1 MYWQVAASKG
11 AAVLFML
18 SARRCRWYTRV
29 MILSIF
35 RYLARVAVPGLLC
48 ACLAQAAVARV
59 VEDLYS
65 ARVSVPDRSQAAL
78 NKAARQGLEQV
89 LVKITG
95 SRDVVSLP
103 VLKRAVDD
111 AQDLLQQF
119 SYVSGEDGSDPV
131 VELRFS
137 SETVR
142 GLVIEAGAPL
152 WTANRPQVLV
162 WLVIDGPG
170 GRQLVGAE
178 DYPALVAQL
187 REAFERR
194 GLPLALPILDLE
206 DVITLSPGDAWR
218 QDLADIM
225 QASARYPA
233 DQVLA
238 GRVAALSGGRWLGDW
253 LLYDGRSRSDRPVIA
268 DSADAFLA
276 AGVDLVADVVAGRF
290 ALTSDLAGGASG
302 ARLEVNGVSSYADYA
317 AIVDWLESL
326 ELVEHANVEWLRGD
340 RLTLNLVART
350 DLQSLRPLIELNDR
364 LLPDTRGGDGSNL
377 VYIWQK

>member
-1 MYWQVAASKG
+1 MSVS
-11 AAVLFML
+11 
-18 SARRCRWYTRV
+18 
-29 MILSIF
+29 ILSF
-35 RYLARVAVPGLLC
+35 LARVAVPGLLC
-48 ACLAQAAVARV
+48 VCLAQPAASRV

-65 ARVSVPDRSQAAL
+65 ARISVPDRSQASL
-78 NKAARQGLEQV
+78 DTAAREGLEEV

-103 VLKRAVDD
+103 VLERAVRD

-119 SYVSGEDGSDPV
+119 SYQSGADGDDLV
-131 VELRFS
+131 LELSFS

-170 GRQLVGAE
+170 GRRLVGAE
-178 DYPALVAQL
+178 DHPGLVGQL
-187 REAFERR
+187 RQAFERR
-194 GLPLALPILDLE
+194 GLPLAMPILDLE
-206 DVITLSPGDAWR
+206 DVVALSPGDAWR
-218 QDLADIM
+218 QDLAQIM

-233 DQVLA
+233 EQVLV
-238 GRVAALSGGRWLGDW
+238 GRAAALSGGRWLGDW

-268 DSADAFLA
+268 DSAEGFLG

-290 ALTSDLAGGASG
+290 ALTSDLAGGTSG
-302 ARLEVNGVSSYADYA
+302 ARLEVSGVATYTDYA
-317 AIVDWLESL
+317 AIVSWLESI
-326 ELVEHANVEWLRGD
+326 ELVEYANVEWLRGD
-340 RLTLNLVART
+340 RLTLNLVAQT

-364 LLPDTRGGDGSNL
+364 LLPDVRGGDSSNL